1 MLLPHSLLRRRLR
14 LMLLSALAFAAA
26 FWLLSSGGQRKE
38 IPQFDARL
46 LEQQYPLV
54 WKHIHSFDG
63 VGGGKPLLTLWR
75 SDLVA

>member
-26 FWLLSSGGQRKE
+26 FCLLSGGQRTK

-75 SDLVA
+75 SGLVA